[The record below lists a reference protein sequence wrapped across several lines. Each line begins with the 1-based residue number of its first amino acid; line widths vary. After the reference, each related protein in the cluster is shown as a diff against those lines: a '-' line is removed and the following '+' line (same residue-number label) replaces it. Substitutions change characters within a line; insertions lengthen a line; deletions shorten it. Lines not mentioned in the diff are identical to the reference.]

1 MKKVIKNSL
10 LILIFIF
17 LINIC
22 NVSFAAVSMS
32 VTSNKKEVKP
42 GESFTVTI
50 KVNGGEGYV
59 NISAENGTVDKK
71 YEWVG
76 NNSLTVNCKAG
87 NSGTVKINVSGTIA
101 DSDTA
106 NDEQKSGSVTVNI
119 SNAASSTNSA
129 NTNSEATKSK
139 EARLKNFGIKP
150 NDFSGFKKDKTEY
163 SVEVPNNVSK
173 VNVYAT
179 PLDSKAKVT
188 SGAGEVSLKEGNN
201 TVKVTVTAEAG
212 NTKTYTLTIKRA
224 TESENV
230 EQSEDTSKTT
240 DKTEDEFGISSLEI
254 KNLKLSPSFKTG
266 TYEYTAE
273 LNEELSKLDIDAVA
287 TDKDAIIE
295 ILGNENLQQGE
306 NTITILVRN
315 DKIEKTATYQ
325 VTVNK
330 NVIAKDEMNWLKPS
344 TWGREEII
352 KVTMIIVLI
361 ILIIIAI
368 ILKVKISREKKN
380 DEDFDLP
387 GGDELDKALAE
398 HQELENTEDF
408 EETRIFKNVDYKDD
422 DLDNT
427 DFKRK
432 GKHF

>member
-1 MKKVIKNSL
+1 M
-10 LILIFIF
+10 
-17 LINIC
+17 
-22 NVSFAAVSMS
+22 
-32 VTSNKKEVKP
+32 
-42 GESFTVTI
+42 
-50 KVNGGEGYV
+50 
-59 NISAENGTVDKK
+59 
-71 YEWVG
+71 
-76 NNSLTVNCKAG
+76 TVNCTAG

-224 TESENV
+224 TESEKV

>member
-1 MKKVIKNSL
+1 M
-10 LILIFIF
+10 
-17 LINIC
+17 
-22 NVSFAAVSMS
+22 
-32 VTSNKKEVKP
+32 
-42 GESFTVTI
+42 
-50 KVNGGEGYV
+50 
-59 NISAENGTVDKK
+59 
-71 YEWVG
+71 
-76 NNSLTVNCKAG
+76 
-87 NSGTVKINVSGTIA
+87 
-101 DSDTA
+101 
-106 NDEQKSGSVTVNI
+106 
-119 SNAASSTNSA
+119 
-129 NTNSEATKSK
+129 
-139 EARLKNFGIKP
+139 
-150 NDFSGFKKDKTEY
+150 
-163 SVEVPNNVSK
+163 
-173 VNVYAT
+173 
-179 PLDSKAKVT
+179 
-188 SGAGEVSLKEGNN
+188 
-201 TVKVTVTAEAG
+201 
-212 NTKTYTLTIKRA
+212 
-224 TESENV
+224 
-230 EQSEDTSKTT
+230 
-240 DKTEDEFGISSLEI
+240 
-254 KNLKLSPSFKTG
+254 
-266 TYEYTAE
+266 
-273 LNEELSKLDIDAVA
+273 SKLDIDAVA

>member
-1 MKKVIKNSL
+1 MQKKRL
-10 LILIFIF
+10 R
-17 LINIC
+17 
-22 NVSFAAVSMS
+22 
-32 VTSNKKEVKP
+32 
-42 GESFTVTI
+42 
-50 KVNGGEGYV
+50 
-59 NISAENGTVDKK
+59 DK
-71 YEWVG
+71 
-76 NNSLTVNCKAG
+76 
-87 NSGTVKINVSGTIA
+87 I
-101 DSDTA
+101 
-106 NDEQKSGSVTVNI
+106 
-119 SNAASSTNSA
+119 
-129 NTNSEATKSK
+129 
-139 EARLKNFGIKP
+139 
-150 NDFSGFKKDKTEY
+150 
-163 SVEVPNNVSK
+163 
-173 VNVYAT
+173 
-179 PLDSKAKVT
+179 
-188 SGAGEVSLKEGNN
+188 
-201 TVKVTVTAEAG
+201 
-212 NTKTYTLTIKRA
+212 
-224 TESENV
+224 
-230 EQSEDTSKTT
+230 
-240 DKTEDEFGISSLEI
+240 
-254 KNLKLSPSFKTG
+254 
-266 TYEYTAE
+266 
-273 LNEELSKLDIDAVA
+273 
-287 TDKDAIIE
+287 
-295 ILGNENLQQGE
+295 
-306 NTITILVRN
+306 RN

>member
-1 MKKVIKNSL
+1 
-10 LILIFIF
+10 
-17 LINIC
+17 
-22 NVSFAAVSMS
+22 MS

-76 NNSLTVNCKAG
+76 NNSLTVNCTAG

>member
-1 MKKVIKNSL
+1 
-10 LILIFIF
+10 
-17 LINIC
+17 
-22 NVSFAAVSMS
+22 MS

-76 NNSLTVNCKAG
+76 NNSLTVNCTAG

-315 DKIEKTATYQ
+315 DKIEKTES
-325 VTVNK
+325 NF
-330 NVIAKDEMNWLKPS
+330 
-344 TWGREEII
+344 
-352 KVTMIIVLI
+352 
-361 ILIIIAI
+361 ILICNNGVNEEKIKSTINGKIEYVQRMNACNI
-368 ILKVKISREKKN
+368 YEVKM
-380 DEDFDLP
+380 D
-387 GGDELDKALAE
+387 
-398 HQELENTEDF
+398 
-408 EETRIFKNVDYKDD
+408 V
-422 DLDNT
+422 
-427 DFKRK
+427 
-432 GKHF
+432 

>member
-1 MKKVIKNSL
+1 M
-10 LILIFIF
+10 
-17 LINIC
+17 
-22 NVSFAAVSMS
+22 
-32 VTSNKKEVKP
+32 
-42 GESFTVTI
+42 
-50 KVNGGEGYV
+50 
-59 NISAENGTVDKK
+59 
-71 YEWVG
+71 
-76 NNSLTVNCKAG
+76 
-87 NSGTVKINVSGTIA
+87 
-101 DSDTA
+101 
-106 NDEQKSGSVTVNI
+106 
-119 SNAASSTNSA
+119 
-129 NTNSEATKSK
+129 
-139 EARLKNFGIKP
+139 
-150 NDFSGFKKDKTEY
+150 
-163 SVEVPNNVSK
+163 
-173 VNVYAT
+173 
-179 PLDSKAKVT
+179 
-188 SGAGEVSLKEGNN
+188 
-201 TVKVTVTAEAG
+201 
-212 NTKTYTLTIKRA
+212 
-224 TESENV
+224 
-230 EQSEDTSKTT
+230 
-240 DKTEDEFGISSLEI
+240 
-254 KNLKLSPSFKTG
+254 
-266 TYEYTAE
+266 
-273 LNEELSKLDIDAVA
+273 SKLDIDAVA

-380 DEDFDLP
+380 NEDFDLP

>member
-1 MKKVIKNSL
+1 
-10 LILIFIF
+10 
-17 LINIC
+17 
-22 NVSFAAVSMS
+22 MS

-76 NNSLTVNCKAG
+76 NNSLTVNCTAG

-119 SNAASSTNSA
+119 SNA
-129 NTNSEATKSK
+129 ATKSK

-224 TESENV
+224 TESEKV